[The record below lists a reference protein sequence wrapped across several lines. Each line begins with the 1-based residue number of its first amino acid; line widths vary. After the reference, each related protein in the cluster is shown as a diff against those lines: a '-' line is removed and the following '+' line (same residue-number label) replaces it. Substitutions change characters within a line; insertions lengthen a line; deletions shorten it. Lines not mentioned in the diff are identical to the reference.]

1 MERYRHKLLY
11 VFKLEEELS
20 RIGQDAGW
28 KFVQQ
33 QMTLDFGWIDN
44 PVTRAKTRLSIDHE
58 GVFTMAYVENDTY
71 NGRSMVSVTIQSQ
84 MVQQFEKEDK
94 IEKEITS
101 KAQDKRLDTSVAS
114 MRVNRSYSRVVADN
128 SFNSVRQSRSS
139 GATLDKVM
147 PDENNLNEI
156 TFEVEFDAAH
166 RQEKVNVLN
175 RKINKINYRQ
185 SLGIADYTDEWKL
198 GQLE

>member
-58 GVFTMAYVENDTY
+58 GVFTMAYVESDTY

-128 SFNSVRQSRSS
+128 SFNSHRQSRSS

>member
-1 MERYRHKLLY
+1 M
-11 VFKLEEELS
+11 S

-84 MVQQFEKEDK
+84 MVQRFEKEDK

-128 SFNSVRQSRSS
+128 SFNSLRQSRSS